1 MRRTSALTVSSFQI
15 ENWKFCSNSSDDCE
29 SADRGEFIDVTLVI
43 KSRGKPKFRSEEEKE
58 KLLKKK
64 LASDNTVDMEKK
76 RDITITVEMEKKKV
90 HRNTIPGASKG
101 ESTKNVPKSLILEG
115 DQT

>member
-1 MRRTSALTVSSFQI
+1 MRRTSALTISSFQI

-101 ESTKNVPKSLILEG
+101 GSTTNVPKSLISEG
-115 DQT
+115 GQT

>member
-1 MRRTSALTVSSFQI
+1 M
-15 ENWKFCSNSSDDCE
+15 DM
-29 SADRGEFIDVTLVI
+29 
-43 KSRGKPKFRSEEEKE
+43 EEE
-58 KLLKKK
+58 
-64 LASDNTVDMEKK
+64 

-101 ESTKNVPKSLILEG
+101 ESTTNVPKSLTLEG

>member
-64 LASDNTVDMEKK
+64 LVSDNTVDMEKK

-101 ESTKNVPKSLILEG
+101 GSTTNVPKSLILEG

>member
-1 MRRTSALTVSSFQI
+1 M
-15 ENWKFCSNSSDDCE
+15 
-29 SADRGEFIDVTLVI
+29 
-43 KSRGKPKFRSEEEKE
+43 
-58 KLLKKK
+58 
-64 LASDNTVDMEKK
+64 DMEKE

-101 ESTKNVPKSLILEG
+101 GSTKNVPKSLISEG